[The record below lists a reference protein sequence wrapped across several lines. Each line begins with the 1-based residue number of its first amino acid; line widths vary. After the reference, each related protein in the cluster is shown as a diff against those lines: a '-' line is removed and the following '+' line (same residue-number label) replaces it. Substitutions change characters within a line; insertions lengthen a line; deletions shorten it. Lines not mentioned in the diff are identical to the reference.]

1 MMPLRNVLS
10 QIELR
15 ASLAVMGIVQ
25 LVVPFLGETE
35 SDTTHT
41 HDKLGSQKSLH
52 TCTYMQKRQHI
63 HLPISSSII
72 TLSQM
77 IAKKEVPGNSI
88 LSTLGVYSTNKTKWL
103 ATTLPTL
110 TERTT
115 VYMYLHL
122 FTSLPFSLYVYTD
135 QYSIYLPS
143 TIYHLPSTVHVQ
155 STLHTL
161 YTLPTLYTVTSI

>member
-77 IAKKEVPGNSI
+77 IAKEKVTGNSI
-88 LSTLGVYSTNKTKWL
+88 QCCTVTKQS
-103 ATTLPTL
+103 ARSQQHYLPTL

-115 VYMYLHL
+115 VYMYLFYL
-122 FTSLPFSLYVYTD
+122 FPFSLYVCIYRPVEYT
-135 QYSIYLPS
+135 S
-143 TIYHLPSTVHVQ
+143 TIYRPRTEY
-155 STLHTL
+155 TLHTL
-161 YTLPTLYTVTSI
+161 HTVTAYSNKHLGTCT

>member
-25 LVVPFLGETE
+25 LVVPLLGETE

-77 IAKKEVPGNSI
+77 IAKKNVTGNNST
-88 LSTLGVYSTNKTKWL
+88 LSTLSTVQTKCPL
-103 ATTLPTL
+103 ATILPPL

-115 VYMYLHL
+115 
-122 FTSLPFSLYVYTD
+122 
-135 QYSIYLPS
+135 
-143 TIYHLPSTVHVQ
+143 
-155 STLHTL
+155 
-161 YTLPTLYTVTSI
+161 